1 MVQGLWLAKGSSVSR
16 LPAAGAEAGQR
27 VRVPE
32 AWVGAEEG
40 RAAEGAEEGL
50 KKAEGEVSAGAL
62 GP

>member
-16 LPAAGAEAGQR
+16 LPAGAEAGQLA
-27 VRVPE
+27 RVPE

-40 RAAEGAEEGL
+40 RAVEGAEEGL